1 MNAHDELDHLSAYLD
16 GELDQAERAR
26 IDAHLPGCPECRTT
40 LDTLRATVADLSTLP
55 EPAPSEQ
62 DSWALRSAIT
72 KARKPVKRW
81 QRFMIA
87 SGTAAAALIAIVA
100 VTHQGR
106 QQAVTHGSTGGR
118 SNVAA
123 DTAAAPATLYT
134 LDANFD
140 QFSAQSHLVELT
152 HTIVNGTAAG
162 VGGQVPA
169 AAQPASTPA
178 PKAQRGPNNQGVA
191 PLAATEQYSAI
202 ARIPDAKTRSQ
213 LDTCVGI
220 VRSAHQELVTPFRY
234 ESATFDEKPAF
245 FLIFRV
251 TDRYELWVMSREPKH
266 ACDLLFFSQTR

>member
-1 MNAHDELDHLSAYLD
+1 MNEMNAHDELDHLSAYLD

-152 HTIVNGTAAG
+152 HTIVNG
-162 VGGQVPA
+162 
-169 AAQPASTPA
+169 
-178 PKAQRGPNNQGVA
+178 
-191 PLAATEQYSAI
+191 
-202 ARIPDAKTRSQ
+202 
-213 LDTCVGI
+213 
-220 VRSAHQELVTPFRY
+220 
-234 ESATFDEKPAF
+234 
-245 FLIFRV
+245 
-251 TDRYELWVMSREPKH
+251 
-266 ACDLLFFSQTR
+266 